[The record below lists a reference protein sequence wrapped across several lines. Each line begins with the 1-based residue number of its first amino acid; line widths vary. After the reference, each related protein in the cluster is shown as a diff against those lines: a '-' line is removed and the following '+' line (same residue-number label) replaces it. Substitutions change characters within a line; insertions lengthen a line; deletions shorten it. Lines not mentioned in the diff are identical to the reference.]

1 MRICSTLAFAALM
14 LSSVGCQLSYYAHSA
29 YHQSKL
35 LSSRISIDRA
45 LRSHDVTEEQKRKL
59 RLVQEVKKFAQNDL
73 GLASSQ
79 NYTTFVQL
87 DDKYVTYV
95 VQAAYAWELKSYLWH
110 FPLVGSVP
118 YKGYFTRA
126 RAEEEARGF
135 PKNQYDTYVRGVSAY
150 STLGWLQDSVL
161 SSMLQYE
168 DQDLVEVIIHETV
181 HSTLYIKSAADFNE
195 RMATFLGQ
203 VGMKQFYQQKEGV
216 DSKFIQIA
224 DDEIRDQKIFSKF
237 ISSELQDLKVW
248 YEANKGKITPEIKTA
263 RLKEINQHFAS
274 QIKPQLKSGSY
285 SGFEKRELNNA
296 FLLAYKTYEYNL
308 DDFAQVYSHF
318 QGDFKKTL
326 ECLKGL
332 KKSKNPDQGLKDLV
346 KTFSSNSHN

>member
-1 MRICSTLAFAALM
+1 M
-14 LSSVGCQLSYYAHSA
+14 GYYAHSA

-45 LRSHDVTEEQKRKL
+45 LRSGDVTEEQKRKL
-59 RLVQEVKKFAQNDL
+59 RLVQEVKKFAENDL
-73 GLASSQ
+73 GLASTS

-87 DDKYVTYV
+87 KDKYVTYV
-95 VQAAYAWELKSYLWH
+95 VQAAYAWELKPYLWH

-118 YKGYFTRA
+118 YKGYFTRD
-126 RAEEEARGF
+126 RAEEEAKGF
-135 PKNQYDTYVRGVSAY
+135 PKDEYDTYVRGVSAY

-161 SSMLQYE
+161 SSMLRYE

-203 VGMKQFYQQKEGV
+203 VGMKLFYQQKEGG
-216 DSKFIQIA
+216 DSKFIRIA
-224 DDEIRDQKIFSKF
+224 DEEIRDQKIFSKF
-237 ISSELQDLKVW
+237 ISKELQELKSW
-248 YEANKGKITPEIKTA
+248 YELNKGKVTPETKAA
-263 RLKEINQHFAS
+263 RLREINQHFAD
-274 QIKPQLKSGSY
+274 QIKPQLKSGAY
-285 SGFEKRELNNA
+285 ADFEKRELNNA
-296 FLLAYKTYEYNL
+296 FLLAYKTYEYDL

-318 QGDFKKTL
+318 HGDFKQTL

-332 KKSKNPDQGLKDLV
+332 KKSRNPDQGLKDLL
-346 KTFSSNSHN
+346 KGFSGGVPK